1 MTKKSKPRIMN
12 NYDVRK
18 ILQIVS
24 SSTMISRQIVE
35 EVRISTNVY
44 EKYIVKQQSDYT
56 KRKKLKITLTKNN
69 IKDQ

>member
-1 MTKKSKPRIMN
+1 MN

>member
-1 MTKKSKPRIMN
+1 MTKKSKPRIVN